1 MAKSP
6 DPSSL
11 PTEVPRIQE
20 FQSSNREMS
29 AMPDYTSRTGILTGW
44 TGRVAAAVIVAV
56 ALSGCATKLPMA
68 PAQAESN
75 ADYAYLIGP
84 GDNLN
89 IVIWRNPEL
98 STVVPVRPDGMITTP
113 LVEDIKATNK
123 TPTQLAREVEKA
135 LTKYIQDP
143 IVTIIVTGF
152 VGPYSEQVR
161 IVGQATRPQTIPY
174 RQNMSVLDV
183 MIAVGG
189 LTDFAAGNRATIL
202 RTREGSNAQYRVRL
216 NDLLQKGDVSANVE
230 MRPGDVLIIPESYF

>member
-1 MAKSP
+1 
-6 DPSSL
+6 
-11 PTEVPRIQE
+11 
-20 FQSSNREMS
+20 
-29 AMPDYTSRTGILTGW
+29 MPKHVSRTGFWSGLRHAALILATAL
-44 TGRVAAAVIVAV
+44 TAFAV
-56 ALSGCATKLPMA
+56 SGCATKLPMA
-68 PAQAESN
+68 PAQLEAN
-75 ADYAYLIGP
+75 NDYTYLIGP

-98 STVVPVRPDGMITTP
+98 SSNVPVRPDGMITTP

-152 VGPYSEQVR
+152 NGPYSEQVR
-161 IVGQATRPQTIPY
+161 IVGQAARPQTIPY

-202 RTREGSNAQYRVRL
+202 RTREGNAQYRVRL
-216 NDLLQKGDVSANVE
+216 NDLLQKGDVSANVD

>member
-1 MAKSP
+1 
-6 DPSSL
+6 
-11 PTEVPRIQE
+11 
-20 FQSSNREMS
+20 
-29 AMPDYTSRTGILTGW
+29 MPDYISRIGILSGLS
-44 TGRVAAAVIVAV
+44 GRAKSIAVVFTTLVAV
-56 ALSGCATKLPMA
+56 ALSGCASKYPMA
-68 PAQAESN
+68 PSSVEVN

-98 STVVPVRPDGMITTP
+98 SLSVPVRPDGMITTP

-161 IVGQATRPQTIPY
+161 VVGQATRPQTIPY

-202 RTREGSNAQYRVRL
+202 RTREGNAQYRVRL
-216 NDLLQKGDVSANVE
+216 NDLLQKGDVSANVD

>member
-1 MAKSP
+1 
-6 DPSSL
+6 
-11 PTEVPRIQE
+11 
-20 FQSSNREMS
+20 
-29 AMPDYTSRTGILTGW
+29 MPDRISRAGSESGW
-44 TGRVAAAVIVAV
+44 FDGLPKAIGRAALAFMTVVAV
-56 ALSGCATKLPMA
+56 AVSGCAAKIPMA
-68 PAQAESN
+68 PAQLAVN
-75 ADYAYLIGP
+75 NDYAYLIGP

-98 STVVPVRPDGMITTP
+98 SSSVPVRPDGMITTP

-123 TPTQLAREVEKA
+123 TPTQLAREIEKA

-152 VGPYSEQVR
+152 VGPYSEQIR
-161 IVGQATRPQTIPY
+161 IVGQASRPQTIPY
-174 RQNMSVLDV
+174 RQNMSILDV

-202 RTREGSNAQYRVRL
+202 RTREGNAQYRVRL
-216 NDLLQKGDVSANVE
+216 KDLLQKGDVSANVD

>member
-1 MAKSP
+1 MP
-6 DPSSL
+6 NQVSL
-11 PTEVPRIQE
+11 ASI
-20 FQSSNREMS
+20 
-29 AMPDYTSRTGILTGW
+29 RTALRRAALVFVTGL
-44 TGRVAAAVIVAV
+44 V
-56 ALSGCATKLPMA
+56 ALAVTGCGTRMPLA
-68 PAQAESN
+68 PTQLAANS
-75 ADYAYLIGP
+75 DYSYLIGP

-98 STVVPVRPDGMITTP
+98 SINVPVRPDGMITTP

-123 TPTQLAREVEKA
+123 TPTQLAREVETA

-161 IVGQATRPQTIPY
+161 IVGQAARPQTLPY

-202 RTREGSNAQYRVRL
+202 RTREGNAQYRVRL
-216 NDLLQKGDVSANVE
+216 NDLLQKGDVSANVD

>member
-1 MAKSP
+1 
-6 DPSSL
+6 
-11 PTEVPRIQE
+11 
-20 FQSSNREMS
+20 
-29 AMPDYTSRTGILTGW
+29 MPDYISRVGILSGLS
-44 TGRVAAAVIVAV
+44 GRTRSIAVVFTTIVAV
-56 ALSGCATKLPMA
+56 VLSGCASKYPMA
-68 PAQAESN
+68 PSSVEVN

-98 STVVPVRPDGMITTP
+98 SMSVPVRPDGMITTP

-152 VGPYSEQVR
+152 VGPYNEQVR
-161 IVGQATRPQTIPY
+161 IVGQAARPQTIPY

-202 RTREGSNAQYRVRL
+202 RTREGNAQYRVRL
-216 NDLLQKGDVSANVE
+216 NDLLQKGDVSANVD

>member
-1 MAKSP
+1 
-6 DPSSL
+6 
-11 PTEVPRIQE
+11 
-20 FQSSNREMS
+20 
-29 AMPDYTSRTGILTGW
+29 MPDRISRAGISSGLSGWIRSATLMLT
-44 TGRVAAAVIVAV
+44 AAVAIAV
-56 ALSGCATKLPMA
+56 SGCATKLPMA
-68 PAQAESN
+68 PAQVAVN
-75 ADYAYLIGP
+75 NDYAYLIGP

-98 STVVPVRPDGMITTP
+98 SSSVPVRPDGMITTP

-123 TPTQLAREVEKA
+123 TPTQLAREIEKS

-152 VGPYSEQVR
+152 IGPYSEQIR
-161 IVGQATRPQTIPY
+161 IVGQASRPQTLPY
-174 RQNMSVLDV
+174 RQNMSILDV

-202 RTREGSNAQYRVRL
+202 RTREGNAQYRVRL
-216 NDLLQKGDVSANVE
+216 TDLLQKGDVSANVD

>member
-1 MAKSP
+1 
-6 DPSSL
+6 
-11 PTEVPRIQE
+11 
-20 FQSSNREMS
+20 
-29 AMPDYTSRTGILTGW
+29 MPDQAGIARTSSERLRGMRCRAT
-44 TGRVAAAVIVAV
+44 AVMTLVLAV
-56 ALSGCATKLPMA
+56 VVSGCASKIPMA
-68 PAQAESN
+68 PMQSPVN
-75 ADYAYLIGP
+75 SDYAYLIGP

-98 STVVPVRPDGMITTP
+98 SSSVPVRPDGMITTP

-123 TPTQLAREVEKA
+123 TPTQLAREIEKA

-152 VGPYSEQVR
+152 IGPYSEQIR
-161 IVGQATRPQTIPY
+161 IVGQASRPQTLPY
-174 RQNMSVLDV
+174 RQNMSILDV
-183 MIAVGG
+183 MIQVGG

-202 RTREGSNAQYRVRL
+202 RTREGNAQYRVRL

>member
-1 MAKSP
+1 
-6 DPSSL
+6 
-11 PTEVPRIQE
+11 
-20 FQSSNREMS
+20 
-29 AMPDYTSRTGILTGW
+29 MPDQASGARVSSGLTGW
-44 TGRVAAAVIVAV
+44 LKPAAAACIAIVVAV
-56 ALSGCATKLPMA
+56 VSGCTSA
-68 PAQAESN
+68 PLAPSRLDSL

-98 STVVPVRPDGMITTP
+98 SSNVPVRPDGMITTP

-123 TPTQLAREVEKA
+123 TPTQLAREIEKA

-152 VGPYSEQVR
+152 VGPYSEQIR
-161 IVGQATRPQTIPY
+161 IVGQAARPQTLPY

-183 MIAVGG
+183 MISVGG

-202 RTREGSNAQYRVRL
+202 RTAEGNTQYRVRL
-216 NDLLQKGDVSANVE
+216 NDLLQKGDVSANVD

>member
-1 MAKSP
+1 
-6 DPSSL
+6 
-11 PTEVPRIQE
+11 
-20 FQSSNREMS
+20 
-29 AMPDYTSRTGILTGW
+29 MPNHVSRGGVGSGL
-44 TGRVAAAVIVAV
+44 RRAALVCVTALSVFAV
-56 ALSGCATKLPMA
+56 SGCATKLPMA
-68 PAQAESN
+68 PN
-75 ADYAYLIGP
+75 RLDVNNDYAYVIGP

-98 STVVPVRPDGMITTP
+98 STSVPVRPDGMITTP

-152 VGPYSEQVR
+152 VGPYSEQIR
-161 IVGQATRPQTIPY
+161 IVGQAARPQTIPY
-174 RQNMSVLDV
+174 RQNMSILDV
-183 MIAVGG
+183 MISVGG

-202 RTREGSNAQYRVRL
+202 RTREGNQQYRVRL
-216 NDLLQKGDVSANVE
+216 NDLLQKGDVSANVD

>member
-1 MAKSP
+1 
-6 DPSSL
+6 
-11 PTEVPRIQE
+11 
-20 FQSSNREMS
+20 
-29 AMPDYTSRTGILTGW
+29 MPQQQMRTGSSS
-44 TGRVAAAVIVAV
+44 GRSSWLRAAAVALLAVAV
-56 ALSGCATKLPMA
+56 VASSGCATKIPMA
-68 PAQAESN
+68 PSQLEAN
-75 ADYAYLIGP
+75 NDYAYLIGP

-98 STVVPVRPDGMITTP
+98 STSVPVRPDGMITTP

-161 IVGQATRPQTIPY
+161 IVGQAARPQTIPY
-174 RQNMSVLDV
+174 RQNMSILDV

-202 RTREGSNAQYRVRL
+202 RTREGNAQYRVRL
-216 NDLLQKGDVSANVE
+216 TDLLQKGDVSANVD

>member
-1 MAKSP
+1 
-6 DPSSL
+6 
-11 PTEVPRIQE
+11 
-20 FQSSNREMS
+20 
-29 AMPDYTSRTGILTGW
+29 MPDNISRADNGSRW
-44 TGRVAAAVIVAV
+44 TGRFRSAALAAIALVAV
-56 ALSGCATKLPMA
+56 AVAGCATKLPTA
-68 PAQAESN
+68 PAEVDANS
-75 ADYAYLIGP
+75 DYAYLIGP

-98 STVVPVRPDGMITTP
+98 SSSVPVRPDGMITTP
-113 LVEDIKATNK
+113 LVEDIRATNK

-152 VGPYSEQVR
+152 VGPYNEQVR
-161 IVGQATRPQTIPY
+161 IVGQAARPQSLPY

-202 RTREGSNAQYRVRL
+202 RTREGNAQYRVRL
-216 NDLLQKGDVSANVE
+216 NDLLQKGDVSANVQ

>member
-1 MAKSP
+1 
-6 DPSSL
+6 
-11 PTEVPRIQE
+11 
-20 FQSSNREMS
+20 
-29 AMPDYTSRTGILTGW
+29 MPDRNSRAGNVTGLADGLARGTSRFALVVMTM
-44 TGRVAAAVIVAV
+44 VAIAV
-56 ALSGCATKLPMA
+56 SGCAAKIPMA
-68 PAQAESN
+68 PAQLTAN

-98 STVVPVRPDGMITTP
+98 SSSVPVRPDGMITTP

-123 TPTQLAREVEKA
+123 TPTQLAREIEKS

-152 VGPYSEQVR
+152 IGPYSEQIR
-161 IVGQATRPQTIPY
+161 IVGQAARPQTIPY
-174 RQNMSVLDV
+174 RQNMSILDV
-183 MIAVGG
+183 MIQVGG

-202 RTREGSNAQYRVRL
+202 RTREGNAQYRVRL
-216 NDLLQKGDVSANVE
+216 TDLLQKGDVSANVD

>member
-1 MAKSP
+1 
-6 DPSSL
+6 
-11 PTEVPRIQE
+11 
-20 FQSSNREMS
+20 
-29 AMPDYTSRTGILTGW
+29 MPNHTSRARTASRRIGTV
-44 TGRVAAAVIVAV
+44 VAALAVVLLA
-56 ALSGCATKLPMA
+56 GCASKFPLA
-68 PAQAESN
+68 PATVEANS
-75 ADYAYLIGP
+75 DYAYLIGP

-98 STVVPVRPDGMITTP
+98 SSNVPVRPDGMITTP

-161 IVGQATRPQTIPY
+161 IVGQAARPQTLPY

-202 RTREGSNAQYRVRL
+202 RTREGNAQYRVRL
-216 NDLLQKGDVSANVE
+216 NDLLQKGDVSANV
-230 MRPGDVLIIPESYF
+230 GDASGRRADHPRELLLIDVTRGRATRGRRHARATGPSATDARAQQ

>member
-1 MAKSP
+1 MPNHVSRGGVGSGLRRAA
-6 DPSSL
+6 L
-11 PTEVPRIQE
+11 VCMTAL
-20 FQSSNREMS
+20 S
-29 AMPDYTSRTGILTGW
+29 AF
-44 TGRVAAAVIVAV
+44 AV
-56 ALSGCATKLPMA
+56 SGCATKLPMA
-68 PAQAESN
+68 PN
-75 ADYAYLIGP
+75 RLDVNNDYAYVIGP

-98 STVVPVRPDGMITTP
+98 STSVPVRPDGMITTP

-152 VGPYSEQVR
+152 VGPYSEQIR
-161 IVGQATRPQTIPY
+161 IVGQAARPQTIPY
-174 RQNMSVLDV
+174 RQNMSILDV
-183 MIAVGG
+183 MISVGG

-202 RTREGSNAQYRVRL
+202 RTREGNQQYRVRL
-216 NDLLQKGDVSANVE
+216 NDLLQKGDVSANVD

>member
-1 MAKSP
+1 MPNHVSRGGVWSGLRRAA
-6 DPSSL
+6 L
-11 PTEVPRIQE
+11 MFVTAV
-20 FQSSNREMS
+20 S
-29 AMPDYTSRTGILTGW
+29 AF
-44 TGRVAAAVIVAV
+44 AV
-56 ALSGCATKLPMA
+56 SGCATKLPMA
-68 PAQAESN
+68 PNRLDVN
-75 ADYAYLIGP
+75 ADYAYVIGP

-98 STVVPVRPDGMITTP
+98 STSVPVRPDGMITTP

-152 VGPYSEQVR
+152 VGPYSEQIR
-161 IVGQATRPQTIPY
+161 IVGQAARPQTIPY
-174 RQNMSVLDV
+174 RQNMSILDV

-202 RTREGSNAQYRVRL
+202 RTREGNQQYRVRL
-216 NDLLQKGDVSANVE
+216 TDLLQKGDVSANVD

>member
-1 MAKSP
+1 MPHITSCSAF
-6 DPSSL
+6 PSGLRRASL
-11 PTEVPRIQE
+11 LLIAALV
-20 FQSSNREMS
+20 
-29 AMPDYTSRTGILTGW
+29 GI
-44 TGRVAAAVIVAV
+44 AA
-56 ALSGCATKLPMA
+56 SGCASKFPAA
-68 PAQAESN
+68 PQQASGN
-75 ADYAYLIGP
+75 ADYGYLIGP

-98 STVVPVRPDGMITTP
+98 SASVPVRPDGMITTP

-135 LTKYIQDP
+135 LAKYIQDP

-161 IVGQATRPQTIPY
+161 IVGQAARPQTLPY
-174 RQNMSVLDV
+174 RQNMSLLDV

-189 LTDFAAGNRATIL
+189 VTDFAAGNRATIL
-202 RTREGSNAQYRVRL
+202 RTKEGNTQYRVRL
-216 NDLLQKGDVSANVE
+216 NDLLQKGDVSANVD